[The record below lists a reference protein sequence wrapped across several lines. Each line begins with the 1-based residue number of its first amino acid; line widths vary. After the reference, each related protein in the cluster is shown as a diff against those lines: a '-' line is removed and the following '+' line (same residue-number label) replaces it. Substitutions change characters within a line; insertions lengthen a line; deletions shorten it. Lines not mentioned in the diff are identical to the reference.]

1 MKASTLWVGA
11 IFASLCLGVCPD
23 QPSLDLATCPFA
35 VDPNMIAVNPVT
47 GERLPLDYIITDVGR
62 EWSYDGYGCDDDGN
76 LMVFSASKGVL
87 SHPTPETFTLR
98 GTQTAVGVDYIHISV
113 TDVPM
118 EHQTAYTVTGT
129 LVVLAV
135 QPNRPPVLCGGR
147 P

>member
-1 MKASTLWVGA
+1 MRASTLWVGA
-11 IFASLCLGVCPD
+11 IFASLCLGVCPE
-23 QPSLDLATCPFA
+23 QSSLDLLTCPFA

-62 EWSYDGYGCDDDGN
+62 QWSYDGYGCDEDGN
-76 LMVFSASKGVL
+76 PMVFSASKGTL

-98 GTQTAVGVDYIHISV
+98 GTQTVVGVDYIHISV

-118 EHQTAYTVTGT
+118 PHQSPSTVTGT

-135 QPNRPPVLCGGR
+135 PQNRPPVLCGGR